1 MAAKKIQYSVTMRPN
16 PIHEGDPMKAYAKI
30 QLVGHFS
37 AEELYER
44 MPPARYGF

>member
-1 MAAKKIQYSVTMRPN
+1 
-16 PIHEGDPMKAYAKI
+16 MKAYAKI